1 MLTLFLV
8 ISLSILISVTGH
20 KLFQRTGLPESV
32 FMILLG
38 LLAGPMLNIVDV
50 DELTRLVPSLFT
62 LSLIIVLL
70 EGGISTNI
78 FDIAR
83 TMPIAALF
91 TCIVFITTTVF
102 CSAFLFLVV
111 GWELLQSILLAVVC
125 TGTATLPVM
134 YLLSKM
140 SIPSDV
146 KHLLI
151 LESII
156 NDITIITSV
165 TLIVQTSTLGLDWR
179 ATVEQIV
186 MYVVVA
192 VVYGLPSVPVWAYVL
207 VKFFRDPTL
216 IYVSTLATATI
227 IYALAEIGN
236 GSGVIA
242 LVLFSLFLGNFVEV
256 LQSSHIFQ
264 PDTMDLISKLSGRL
278 ASLKITQME
287 IAFLAKNFFFFILGA
302 LFQTSMLSWSLVF
315 ICVILIALM
324 VISRYL
330 SAKMITL
337 IDTRYRGYEQ
347 IISLMLP
354 RGFTAILAAF
364 IPLERN
370 VNAPLL
376 REAVLVIVIIT
387 TIAANVSSFL
397 RVNK

>member
-1 MLTLFLV
+1 
-8 ISLSILISVTGH
+8 
-20 KLFQRTGLPESV
+20 
-32 FMILLG
+32 MILMG
-38 LLAGPMLNIVDV
+38 LLAGPLLNIVDV
-50 DELTRLVPSLFT
+50 DELTRIVPSLFT

-91 TCIVFITTTVF
+91 TCIVFITTTVV
-102 CSAFLFLVV
+102 CGSFLFLVV

-125 TGTATLPVM
+125 TGTATLPVI

-165 TLIVQTSTLGLDWR
+165 TLIVQTSTLTLDWR
-179 ATVEQIV
+179 ATFEQIV
-186 MYVVVA
+186 LYVGVA
-192 VVYGLPSVPVWAYVL
+192 VVYGLPSVPVWAYIL

-216 IYVSTLATATI
+216 IYISTLAIATI

-242 LVLFSLFLGNFVEV
+242 LVLFSLFLGNFVQV
-256 LQSSHIFQ
+256 LQRSHIFE
-264 PDTMDLISKLSGRL
+264 PDTMDLISKLSERL
-278 ASLKITQME
+278 ASLNITQTE

-302 LFQTSMLSWSLVF
+302 LFQTSMLSWFLVLL
-315 ICVILIALM
+315 CVILIILM
-324 VISRYL
+324 IISRYL
-330 SAKMITL
+330 SAKIITL

-364 IPLERN
+364 IPLERD
-370 VNAPLL
+370 VDAPLL

-387 TIAANVSSFL
+387 TIAANISSFL
-397 RVNK
+397 RRNK